1 MNLCTRLAPMVC
13 LMLIVAG
20 CASTQPAQV
29 ADICEIFEEKRG
41 WFRDAKR
48 SERRWGIPV
57 GVLMA
62 TTYQESS
69 YDSSARPPRTKLLWI
84 VPWVRPSSAYGYAQA
99 TDEAW
104 RDYVRSTGRG
114 FGADRDDFGDAMDF
128 VGWYHRRSSDQL
140 GLPRNDAYSLYLA
153 YHDGVGGFRRGTWR
167 SKGWLKDAAR
177 RVAQR
182 AQAYETQLRR
192 CEDDLD
198 GPWWWPF

>member
-1 MNLCTRLAPMVC
+1 MSQPLCMAEVAPLLLLLLLSLPSLVP
-13 LMLIVAG
+13 LTA
-20 CASTQPAQV
+20 P
-29 ADICEIFEEKRG
+29 
-41 WFRDAKR
+41 R
-48 SERRWGIPV
+48 S
-57 GVLMA
+57 
-62 TTYQESS
+62 S
-69 YDSSARPPRTKLLWI
+69 KL
-84 VPWVRPSSAYGYAQA
+84 
-99 TDEAW
+99 
-104 RDYVRSTGRG
+104 
-114 FGADRDDFGDAMDF
+114 
-128 VGWYHRRSSDQL
+128 RSSDQL